1 MKEITITTQEEHQR
15 LDKFLKK
22 YFKAAGTSFL
32 YKMLRKKNITLNNK
46 KATGA
51 EMLAQGDLIQ
61 VFFSD
66 DTFDKMRGSSQSN
79 DDFLHLKS
87 IPYDVKVIY
96 EDDDILVLDKPA
108 GILSQKAADDDI
120 SMNEKM
126 LSYLIHSNQLTAKT
140 FETFHPS
147 VANRLDRNTSG
158 LLLAGKSLRGQ
169 QMLSESLRERTA
181 EKYYRCVVKGVIS
194 EGMMIEG
201 YLKKDDKSN
210 QVIITSSPLKD
221 GKKIVTA
228 YEPLQSNGR
237 YTLLSVHLITGRTHQ
252 IRAHLASIG
261 HPILGDP
268 KYGDRKLN
276 IKLQQE
282 FGITHQLLHAYRMKL
297 DDGRVLES
305 PTPRIFDEV
314 LNNNL

>member
-1 MKEITITTQEEHQR
+1 MKEIMISSQEEHQR
-15 LDKFLKK
+15 LDKYLKK
-22 YFKAAGTSFL
+22 YFKAAGSSFL
-32 YKMLRKKNITLNNK
+32 YKMLRKKNITLNER

-51 EMLAQGDLIQ
+51 EYLENGDLIQ
-61 VFFSD
+61 VYFSD
-66 DTFDKMRGSSQSN
+66 ETFDKMRGLSQSN
-79 DDFLHLKS
+79 SEYEQLKS

-108 GILSQKAADDDI
+108 GILSQKAAEDDI

-126 LSYLIHSNQLTAKT
+126 LSYLIHSNQLTGEA

-147 VANRLDRNTSG
+147 IANRLDRNTSG

-169 QMLSESLRERTA
+169 QMLSKALRERTA
-181 EKYYRCVVKGVIS
+181 EKYYQCIVKGHIC
-194 EGMMIEG
+194 EGMDIQG
-201 YLKKDDKSN
+201 YLTKDEKSN
-210 QVIITSSPLKD
+210 KVSIDMLPSED
-221 GKKIVTA
+221 GKKIITS
-228 YEPLQSNGR
+228 YEPICSNGT
-237 YTLLSVHLITGRTHQ
+237 YTLLVVHLITGRTHQ

-282 FGITHQLLHAYRMKL
+282 FGITHQLLHAYRMEL
-297 DDGRVLES
+297 DDGRIFES
-305 PTPRIFDEV
+305 PTPTLYNEV
-314 LNNNL
+314 LK

>member
-32 YKMLRKKNITLNNK
+32 YKMLRKKNITLNKK

-51 EMLAQGDLIQ
+51 EILAQGDLIQ

-66 DTFDKMRGSSQSN
+66 DTFDKMRGCTQSN
-79 DDFLHLKS
+79 DEFLHLKS

-126 LSYLIHSNQLTAKT
+126 LSYLIHSNQLTAET

-169 QMLSESLRERTA
+169 QMLSEALRERTA

-228 YEPLQSNGR
+228 YEPLESNGE
-237 YTLLSVHLITGRTHQ
+237 YSLLSVHLITGRTHQ

-276 IKLQQE
+276 IKLQRE

-297 DDGRVLES
+297 GDGRILES
-305 PTPRIFDEV
+305 PPPRIFDEV
-314 LNNNL
+314 LK